1 MVRVSCHAHVQEQHQ
16 MTEQTSDRILDI
28 QQTIREHRWV
38 FLAEGLLLLL
48 AGIFSIGIPVI
59 ASDLLA
65 VGLGIMSLVV
75 GIFLFTR
82 SLAAGGDGDRGSTLV
97 TGVLFCIIAVV
108 LLFWSQAGLAGIT
121 LMLGVF
127 CILRGVMDLSG
138 KPSRS
143 NKHGG
148 LQVVSGIAGIL
159 LGVWLLV
166 LWPGDAVWAI
176 GLLFGV
182 QLLFMGFSVL
192 VIWNALDHPVARG
205 PAVQR

>member
-1 MVRVSCHAHVQEQHQ
+1 
-16 MTEQTSDRILDI
+16 MTEQASDRILDI

-38 FLAEGLLLLL
+38 FLAEGLLLLC
-48 AGIFSIGIPVI
+48 AGIFSIGMSGI
-59 ASDLLA
+59 ASELLA

-82 SLAAGGDGDRGSTLV
+82 SLTAGGGGDRGSTLV

-108 LLFWSQAGLAGIT
+108 LLFWPQAGLEGIT

-127 CILRGVMDLSG
+127 CILRGIMDLSG

-148 LQVVSGIAGIL
+148 LQVISGIAGIA
-159 LGVWLLV
+159 LGVLL
-166 LWPGDAVWAI
+166 LLNFPSDAAWAI
-176 GLLFGV
+176 GLIFGV
-182 QLLFMGFSVL
+182 QLLFMGFGVL
-192 VIWNALDHPVARG
+192 VVWNALDHPVARG
-205 PAVQR
+205 PAA